1 MKNKRIAA
9 FLCMAFILTATG
21 CSSSEANFNELAADT
36 IDFND
41 EIDKEEDTVLQSDNI
56 QPQAD
61 HAQLPSN
68 DTQPQAENEQLH
80 PDIIPTQ
87 ADNTQVQSDS
97 ELEGSIESI
106 GNNSVVINKTFNL
119 SENLAVSS
127 GDSDKVLITVY
138 FSEET
143 EYEVWAV
150 KNSGVNGD
158 SDIEKRQG
166 AFSDL
171 KEQTSIKLTGSY
183 EGTDFHA
190 QQVIIY
196 QFV

>member
-9 FLCMAFILTATG
+9 YLCTVLLLTATG
-21 CSSSEANFNELAADT
+21 CGSSEADTNNPAVDTINFN
-36 IDFND
+36 N
-41 EIDKEEDTVLQSDNI
+41 EINIEENTVLQSDNI
-56 QPQAD
+56 QPQLY

-68 DTQPQAENEQLH
+68 DMQLQAENEQLQ
-80 PDIIPTQ
+80 PD
-87 ADNTQVQSDS
+87 NVQSDF

-119 SENLAVSS
+119 SENMAVSY
-127 GDSDKVLITVY
+127 GDSEKVLITVY
-138 FSEET
+138 FTEET
-143 EYEVWAV
+143 KYEVWTV

-171 KEQTSIKLTGSY
+171 KEQTSINLTGSY
-183 EGTDFHA
+183 EGNDFHA

>member
-9 FLCMAFILTATG
+9 YLCTALLLTITSCG
-21 CSSSEANFNELAADT
+21 SSEANSNNPAADT
-36 IDFND
+36 INFND
-41 EIDKEEDTVLQSDNI
+41 EINKEENTVLQSDNI
-56 QPQAD
+56 QSQAD
-61 HAQLPSN
+61 HAQLPLN
-68 DTQPQAENEQLH
+68 DTQPQAQNEQLH
-80 PDIIPTQ
+80 PDIIPPQ
-87 ADNTQVQSDS
+87 ADNTQAQSDS

-119 SENLAVSS
+119 SENMAVSY
-127 GDSDKVLITVY
+127 GDSEKVLITVY

-143 EYEVWAV
+143 EYEVWTV
-150 KNSGVNGD
+150 RNGGVNGD

-171 KEQTSIKLTGSY
+171 KEQTSIKLTGGY
-183 EGTDFHA
+183 EGNDFHA
-190 QQVIIY
+190 KQVVIY

>member
-9 FLCMAFILTATG
+9 FLCTAFILTATSCG
-21 CSSSEANFNELAADT
+21 SSEANSNNPAADT
-36 IDFND
+36 INFND
-41 EIDKEEDTVLQSDNI
+41 EINKEENTVLQTDNN

-61 HAQLPSN
+61 NAQLPLN
-68 DTQPQAENEQLH
+68 DAQPQADNEQLQ
-80 PDIIPTQ
+80 PDNIPAQ
-87 ADNTQVQSDS
+87 ADNSQTQSDS

-106 GNNSVVINKTFNL
+106 GNNSVVINKTFHP
-119 SENLAVSS
+119 SENEAVSYGGS
-127 GDSDKVLITVY
+127 EKVLITVY

-143 EYEVWAV
+143 EYEIWTV

-158 SDIEKRQG
+158 SDVEKQQG

-171 KEQTSIKLTGSY
+171 KEQTSIKLTGGY
-183 EGTDFHA
+183 EGNNFHA
-190 QQVIIY
+190 KQVIIY

>member
-9 FLCMAFILTATG
+9 YLCTALLLTATSCG
-21 CSSSEANFNELAADT
+21 SSEVDFNEPAADT
-36 IDFND
+36 INFND
-41 EIDKEEDTVLQSDNI
+41 ENNKEENTVLQSDNK

-61 HAQLPSN
+61 HAQL
-68 DTQPQAENEQLH
+68 T
-80 PDIIPTQ
+80 PDNIPAL
-87 ADNTQVQSDS
+87 ADNSQTQSDS
-97 ELEGSIESI
+97 EIDGSIESI
-106 GNNSVVINKTFNL
+106 GNNSVVINKTFYP
-119 SENLAVSS
+119 SENVAVSY

-143 EYEVWAV
+143 EYEIWTV

-158 SDIEKRQG
+158 SDVEKQQG

-183 EGTDFHA
+183 EGNDFHA
-190 QQVIIY
+190 QHVIIY
-196 QFV
+196 QYV

>member
-9 FLCMAFILTATG
+9 YLCTALLLTATSCG
-21 CSSSEANFNELAADT
+21 SSEVDFNEPAADT
-36 IDFND
+36 INFND
-41 EIDKEEDTVLQSDNI
+41 ENNKEENTVLQSDNN

-61 HAQLPSN
+61 
-68 DTQPQAENEQLH
+68 NEQLQ
-80 PDIIPTQ
+80 PDSIPTQ
-87 ADNTQVQSDS
+87 ADNPQTQSDS
-97 ELEGSIESI
+97 EIDGSIESI
-106 GNNSVVINKTFNL
+106 GNNSVVINKTFYP
-119 SENLAVSS
+119 SENVAVSY

-143 EYEVWAV
+143 EYEIWTV

-158 SDIEKRQG
+158 SDVEKQQG

-183 EGTDFHA
+183 EGNDFHA
-190 QQVIIY
+190 QHVIIY
-196 QFV
+196 QYV

>member
-9 FLCMAFILTATG
+9 YLCTALLLTATSCG
-21 CSSSEANFNELAADT
+21 SSEVDFNEPAADT
-36 IDFND
+36 INFND
-41 EIDKEEDTVLQSDNI
+41 ENNKEENTVLQSDNN

-61 HAQLPSN
+61 
-68 DTQPQAENEQLH
+68 NEQLQ
-80 PDIIPTQ
+80 PDSIPTQ
-87 ADNTQVQSDS
+87 ADNPQKQSDS
-97 ELEGSIESI
+97 EIDGSIESI
-106 GNNSVVINKTFNL
+106 GNNSVVINKTFYP
-119 SENLAVSS
+119 SENEAVSY

-143 EYEVWAV
+143 EYEIWTV

-158 SDIEKRQG
+158 SDVEKQQG

-183 EGTDFHA
+183 EGNDFHA
-190 QQVIIY
+190 QHVIIY
-196 QFV
+196 QYV